1 MTEQTTATAYHLVA
15 VEFAGQDR
23 AKQVVDLVRREHRGG
38 DYKVAAWAVLEV
50 DGKGKSHVTQ
60 SGHGGK
66 GAAVGAGAGVVLSLI
81 GGPAGLLAWAL
92 GGALVGGLA
101 GKFMG
106 HGFDSS
112 QLKAIGAGMQ
122 PNTSALVVIIEDT
135 GMEKFAAEMGSPD
148 AQIVTV
154 SVGSQLSGE
163 LEQVA
168 VIDLGEESASEDAP
182 AEIEATTDTAA
193 AEEAPSA

>member
-1 MTEQTTATAYHLVA
+1 MTEQTASAFHLVA

-23 AKQVVDLVRREHRGG
+23 AKQIVDLVRRDGRGS

-50 DGKGKSHVTQ
+50 DHKGKSHVTQ

-66 GAAVGAGAGVVLSLI
+66 GAAAGAGAGVVLGLI

-106 HGFDSS
+106 HGFDSD
-112 QLKAIGAGMQ
+112 QLKAIGAGME
-122 PNTSALVVIIEDT
+122 PNTSALVVIIEDK
-135 GMEKFAAEMGSPD
+135 GMAKFAAEMGSPD

-154 SVGSQLSGE
+154 SIGSQLSGE

-168 VIDLGEESASEDAP
+168 AIDLGASDGES
-182 AEIEATTDTAA
+182 IEAAT
-193 AEEAPSA
+193 E

>member
-1 MTEQTTATAYHLVA
+1 MTEQTASVYHLVA
-15 VEFAGQDR
+15 VEFAGRDR
-23 AKQVVDLVRREHRGG
+23 AKQVVDLVRRGQRGN
-38 DYKVAAWAVLEV
+38 YKVAAWAVLEV
-50 DGKGKSHVTQ
+50 DQHGKSHVTQ

-66 GAAVGAGAGVVLSLI
+66 GAGVGAGAGVVLGLI

-92 GGALVGGLA
+92 GGALIGGLA

-106 HGFDSS
+106 RGFDPD

-122 PNTSALVVIIEDT
+122 PNSSALVVIIED
-135 GMEKFAAEMGSPD
+135 EAAERFAAELGEPD
-148 AQIVTV
+148 AQVVTMTI
-154 SVGSQLSGE
+154 GSQLSGE

-168 VIDLGEESASEDAP
+168 AIDLGEETEASE
-182 AEIEATTDTAA
+182 EAAGEAGEAGASA

>member
-1 MTEQTTATAYHLVA
+1 MTEPTASAYHLVA

-23 AKQVVDLVRREHRGG
+23 AKQVVDLVRREQRGSEF
-38 DYKVAAWAVLEV
+38 KVAAWAVLEV
-50 DGKGKSHVTQ
+50 DNKGKSRVTQ

-66 GAAVGAGAGVVLSLI
+66 GAAAGAGAGVVLGLI

-106 HGFDSS
+106 HGFDSD
-112 QLKAIGAGMQ
+112 QLKAIGSGME

-135 GMEKFAAEMGSPD
+135 AMAKFAAEMGTPD

-154 SVGSQLSGE
+154 SIGSQLSGE

-168 VIDLGEESASEDAP
+168 VIDLGAESGE
-182 AEIEATTDTAA
+182 
-193 AEEAPSA
+193 AEEEAA

>member
-1 MTEQTTATAYHLVA
+1 MTQPTASAYHLVA

-23 AKQVVDLVRREHRGG
+23 AKQVVDLVRKERRGG

-50 DGKGKSHVTQ
+50 DHKGKSHVSQ

-66 GAAVGAGAGVVLSLI
+66 GAAAGAGTGLVLSLI

-92 GGALVGGLA
+92 GGALIGGLA

-106 HGFDSS
+106 QGFDSD
-112 QLKAIGAGMQ
+112 QLKAIGAGME
-122 PNTSALVVIIEDT
+122 PNTSALVVIIEDKA
-135 GMEKFAAEMGSPD
+135 MSKFAAEMGAPD
-148 AQIVTV
+148 AQIVTI
-154 SVGSQLSGE
+154 SIGSQISGE

-168 VIDLGEESASEDAP
+168 AIDLGEEVESEA
-182 AEIEATTDTAA
+182 AGENVEA
-193 AEEAPSA
+193 